1 MASYNKVILM
11 GNLTRDPETR
21 QTPGGMVIC
30 KLGLAVSRKY
40 STQQGEQ
47 REETTFVDV
56 DCFGKQAETISK
68 FMSKGRPILIEG
80 RLKLESW
87 ETKEGE
93 KRNKM
98 VVVCESFQF
107 VGSRGDSAD
116 GEGGSSGTS
125 GGGSTSNYE
134 RSAPA
139 PRHSKASAPSP
150 APQDFD
156 DEEVP
161 F

>member
-1 MASYNKVILM
+1 MASFNKVILM

-56 DCFGKQAETISK
+56 DCFGKQAEVISK
-68 FMSKGRPILIEG
+68 YMSKGRPILIEG
-80 RLKLESW
+80 RLRLDQW
-87 ETKEGE
+87 ETQSGE

-98 VVVCESFQF
+98 VVVCENFQF
-107 VGSRGDSAD
+107 VGGRGDND
-116 GEGGSSGTS
+116 GGGAYD
-125 GGGSTSNYE
+125 GGGSTASYE

-139 PRHSKASAPSP
+139 PRHSKAAPAAAESE
-150 APQDFD
+150 FED
-156 DEEVP
+156 DDVP